1 MRSSVSADSQL
12 GSHDQYYLLRYCY
25 INTTTSEV
33 DSVAAS
39 LLLLH
44 KVFYKTKKGLLTTK
58 RSFGILFFSFIKL
71 PLVAS
76 E

>member
-12 GSHDQYYLLRYCY
+12 GSHHPYYFLRYCY
-25 INTTTSEV
+25 SNPTTSEV

-58 RSFGILFFSFIKL
+58 
-71 PLVAS
+71 
-76 E
+76 

>member
-1 MRSSVSADSQL
+1 MCVSLMHSDIYEKSVSADSQL

-25 INTTTSEV
+25 FTPTTKEV
-33 DSVAAS
+33 DSVAAF

-58 RSFGILFFSFIKL
+58 
-71 PLVAS
+71 
-76 E
+76 